1 MPVPDRSQRLLYIVN
16 NPAFFISHR
25 LGVALAAREA
35 GYDVHVAT
43 PDGPAADEIR
53 AAGLTFHAMG
63 FDRGS
68 QNPVAELLTI
78 ISFFRLFRAVRPDL
92 VHLVTIKPVI
102 YGGIAARLARVPAMV
117 GAISGLGFI
126 FIADGLVAKLR
137 RALIVRLY
145 RIACHHPNMT
155 LIFQNE
161 DDYGLFTQFRIMR
174 QADVTLIP
182 GSGVDMDAFTPS
194 PEPNGPP
201 VITVATRLLG
211 DKGVR
216 EFVEAARI
224 VKQAHPDARFV
235 LAGTPDAS
243 NPETIREDELAAWR
257 DEAVVELPGFINDVA
272 GLYRDSH
279 IVVLPSYREGMPKGL
294 LEAAACGRAI
304 VTTDVPGCR
313 VTVDHG
319 KTGLLVPVRTVKPL
333 ADAIMQLIDNDELR
347 RTMGQAG
354 RTRAERMFSL
364 THVIARHKEIY
375 GELLS

>member
-1 MPVPDRSQRLLYIVN
+1 MTTTQKRLLYVVN
-16 NPAFFISHR
+16 NPAFFVSHR

-43 PDGPAADEIR
+43 PDGPAVDEIK
-53 AAGLTFHAMG
+53 AAGLSFHALD
-63 FDRGS
+63 FDRGG
-68 QNPVAELLTI
+68 QNPIAELLTI
-78 ISFFRLFRAVRPDL
+78 IGFYSLFRSLRPDL

-126 FIADGLVAKLR
+126 FIANGLIARLR
-137 RALIVRLY
+137 RLVIVRLY
-145 RIACHHPNMT
+145 HIACHHPNMT

-161 DDYGLFTQFRIMR
+161 DDHALFSRFRIMR
-174 QADVTLIP
+174 EADVTLIP
-182 GSGVDMDAFTPS
+182 GSGVDMTLYTPQ
-194 PEPNGPP
+194 PEPKGPP
-201 VITVATRLLG
+201 VISVATRLLG

-224 VKQAHPDARFV
+224 VKQTHPDARFI
-235 LAGTPDAS
+235 LAGTPDPS
-243 NPETIREDELAAWR
+243 NPETITEDELTAWR
-257 DEAVVELPGFINDVA
+257 NEGVVELPGFVTDVA
-272 GLYRDSH
+272 GLYAQSH

-313 VTVDHG
+313 VTVDHD
-319 KTGLLVPVRTVKPL
+319 KTGLLVPVRTVEPL
-333 ADAIMQLIDNDELR
+333 ADAMARLIDDDELR
-347 RTMGQAG
+347 RAMGKKG
-354 RTRAERMFSL
+354 RARAEHLFSL

-375 GELLS
+375 GELLG